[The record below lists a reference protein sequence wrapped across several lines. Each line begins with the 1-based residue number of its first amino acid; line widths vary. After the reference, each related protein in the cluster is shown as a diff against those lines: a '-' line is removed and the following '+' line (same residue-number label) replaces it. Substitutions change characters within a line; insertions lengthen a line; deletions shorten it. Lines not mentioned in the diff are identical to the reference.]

1 MGETVARSGS
11 LRYGLVMTNRNSDN
25 TGPDRAAPETASF
38 GFRDVPAD
46 EKAGMVRGV
55 FDSVA
60 SKYDVMNDLMS
71 MGVHRLWKSD
81 FVAALRPRSGEVIVD
96 LAGGTGDI
104 AERILDKTEDRARVM
119 LTDINEA
126 MVREG
131 RDRFIDGA
139 RIGQT
144 QFIVGDAQNL
154 PYPDKSADAV
164 TISFGIRNV
173 TRIDQALQDIYRIL
187 KPGGRFY
194 CLEFSRVH
202 DSLNAAYDLYS
213 FKYLPTVGK
222 LITGDADSYQ
232 YLAESIRKFPDQE
245 AFLGMIRE
253 AGFRNAGY
261 RNLSAGIAAIHW
273 GYRI

>member
-1 MGETVARSGS
+1 
-11 LRYGLVMTNRNSDN
+11 MTNSNSDSS
-25 TGPDRAAPETASF
+25 GPASPAGETASF

-46 EKAGMVRGV
+46 EKAGLVRGV

-71 MGVHRLWKSD
+71 MGIHRLWKAE
-81 FVAALRPRSGEVIVD
+81 FVAALKPRAGEVIVD

-104 AERILDKTEDRARVM
+104 AERILDKSDQQARVM

-131 RDRFIDGA
+131 RDRFIDCG

-144 QFIVGDAQNL
+144 EFIVGDAQNL
-154 PYPDKSADAV
+154 PYPDSSVDAV

-173 TRIDQALQDIYRIL
+173 TRIDQALVDIHRIL

-202 DSLNAAYDLYS
+202 DSLKGVYDIYS
-213 FKYLPTVGK
+213 FNYLPTVGK
-222 LITGDADSYQ
+222 LITGDPESYQ

-245 AFLGMIRE
+245 SFLAMIRD